1 MTRDGTWTRSEGFTP
16 LPRDW
21 ARLRRRVLRG
31 SDVCH
36 VCGNRGADQVDH
48 VVARGAGGSDELSNL
63 APIHREPCHRL
74 KTLKEATV
82 IAAARRAASRRPVE
96 RHPGVAG

>member
-1 MTRDGTWTRSEGFTP
+1 MAWERSEGFTP
-16 LPRDW
+16 LPKNW
-21 ARLRRRVLRG
+21 HKLRRRVLRG